1 MFLLGYGQIFAARE
15 HGDEPRTAVRQN
27 C

>member
-15 HGDEPRTAVRQN
+15 HGDEPRTVVRQN